1 MDHFDKQLREDRL
14 AHLPP
19 AMLPRQPPP
28 LDQNGKMVVSRAR
41 VSIGLLL
48 HDSIGQGQEW
58 AFNANAMQCNATQNG
73 DIGGQID
80 EIGGSSANRKP

>member
-1 MDHFDKQLREDRL
+1 MRPIVDWCPREINKMTSMRMDHFDKQLREDRL

-41 VSIGLLL
+41 VSVGLVR
-48 HDSIGQGQEW
+48 
-58 AFNANAMQCNATQNG
+58 C
-73 DIGGQID
+73 
-80 EIGGSSANRKP
+80 